1 MRRLARQKIEAASM
15 QALQVV
21 SGHIHAFEALA
32 IAYDGPSQLVVGTW
46 GTSLDPQISQSLA
59 CMTTGS
65 ALVEDGVSQS
75 HLGFVVLEQI
85 GATGASESRFRGIAA
100 EAELAC
106 EGLGGRGVL
115 TFR

>member
-1 MRRLARQKIEAASM
+1 MRRLARQKIETASM

-46 GTSLDPQISQSLA
+46 GTSLDPQSLA

-75 HLGFVVLEQI
+75 HLG
-85 GATGASESRFRGIAA
+85 SWCWSR
-100 EAELAC
+100 
-106 EGLGGRGVL
+106 
-115 TFR
+115 